1 MAKLYSQNDRQYVL
15 EAISETI
22 KARLRLCFLSWI
34 AWQQDQQCPCR
45 SAALKLTEVQLVL
58 GADGKRGEPGAPNTR
73 RVILEDKKH
82 IQSMG
87 IPGIPCSPEPVTVMH
102 QPSMGTPEIL
112 KRGELRQMKLMSLRS
127 SREVQRYL
135 SSAKEKCHGDQNNCP
150 RMMQETSAERKLNSW
165 TSSSVSFGKRHHAV
179 LKQTRDFLALHLVLH
194 AWKSVMQEHSD
205 GQVCMIPDHVQ
216 NLASR
221 ACLLAKRW
229 KLVLEARAMP

>member
-1 MAKLYSQNDRQYVL
+1 LMAKLYSQNDRQYVL

-22 KARLRLCFLSWI
+22 QARLRLCFLSWI

-45 SAALKLTEVQLVL
+45 SGALKLTEVQLVL
-58 GADGKRGEPGAPNTR
+58 GADRKRGEPGVPN
-73 RVILEDKKH
+73 KH

-87 IPGIPCSPEPVTVMH
+87 IPGIPCSPPVTVMH
-102 QPSMGTPEIL
+102 QPSGTPEIL

-127 SREVQRYL
+127 SREVQGYL
-135 SSAKEKCHGDQNNCP
+135 SSVKDKCHGDQNNCP
-150 RMMQETSAERKLNSW
+150 RMMQETSAESKLISW

-194 AWKSVMQEHSD
+194 AWKSVMQGEHSD